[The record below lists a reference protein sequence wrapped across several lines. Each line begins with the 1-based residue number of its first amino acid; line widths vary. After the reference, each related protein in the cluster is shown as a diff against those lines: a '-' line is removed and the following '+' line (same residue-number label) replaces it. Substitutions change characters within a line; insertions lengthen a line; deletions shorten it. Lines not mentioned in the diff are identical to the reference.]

1 MNVPF
6 VVPFYAAIFALI
18 YIGLTIRVIALRN
31 AKRVSLGSGGDPA
44 LERAIRIHANF
55 IEYVPLALILLTA
68 IEMQHTSRYVLHVLC
83 VLLLVGRIC
92 HFLALSRE
100 NTVNPLRGVG
110 VALTVLVLALAAIVL
125 IVDFFLILPTT

>member
-6 VVPFYAAIFALI
+6 VVPFYAAIFALL

-31 AKRVSLGSGGDPA
+31 ARRVSLGSGGDPA

-55 IEYVPLALILLTA
+55 IEYVPLALILLIA
-68 IEMQHTSRYVLHVLC
+68 MEMQRRSVYLLHILC
-83 VLLLVGRIC
+83 LLLLVGRIC

-100 NTVNPLRGVG
+100 NTANPLRGVG
-110 VALTVLVLALAAIVL
+110 VGLTVLVLVVASIIL
-125 IVDFFLILPTT
+125 IIDFFRILATT

>member
-18 YIGLTIRVIALRN
+18 YVGLSIRVITLRG

-68 IEMQHTSRYVLHVLC
+68 MEMQQSSRYLLHILC
-83 VLLLVGRIC
+83 LLLLVGRIC
-92 HFLALSRE
+92 HFFALSRE
-100 NTVNPLRGVG
+100 NTANPLRGVG
-110 VALTVLVLALAAIVL
+110 VGLTVLVLVVAAIAL
-125 IVDFFLILPTT
+125 IVDFFRILPTT